1 MDLVVI
7 LGDQL
12 TPGMTSLRATTPG
25 DAVVLMAEVGAETE
39 YAWHHKQ
46 KLVLV
51 LSAMRHF
58 ADELR
63 DLGWTVDY
71 VELTNPDNTHSLDGE
86 VIRAVHR
93 HGPQR
98 IRVTEAAEWRV
109 RELQRSWSALTGIAV
124 EITEDDRFIASH
136 AMFDGWA
143 QDRRNWIMEYFYR
156 EMRRRSGLLVD
167 SGGQPLGGRWNFDS
181 ENRKPA
187 RPDIFMPH
195 PLSFAPEGH
204 TRAVID
210 LVSERFAANPG
221 TLERFG
227 YAVTRADAERAQAH
241 FIAEMLPR
249 FGEYQDAMLAD
260 AETLY
265 HSVLSPYINLG
276 LLDPLALCR
285 LAETEYL
292 EGRAPLNS
300 VEGFIR
306 QIIGWREYVRGV
318 YWHEMPSYRE
328 RNALGATRALPWFY
342 WDGQTEMNC
351 LRSAITQTLET
362 AYAHHIQR
370 LMLTGNFAMLAG
382 IDPFRVHEWYLAIY
396 IDAFEWV
403 ELPNTLGM
411 SQFGDGGLLGSK
423 PYAASANYISG
434 MSDYCQG
441 CRYNPKQRH
450 GPDACPF
457 NALYWDFMAR
467 HRSRFAANPRMKRSY
482 MVWDRFDPAEQE
494 ATRAHAARVLLEIEA
509 DALRRPRQPQ

>member
-12 TPGMTSLRATTPG
+12 TPDIAALRASN
-25 DAVVLMAEVGAETE
+25 AASAIVLMAEVGTETT

-63 DLGWTVDY
+63 ALGWTVDY
-71 VELTNPDNTHSLDGE
+71 VELTDPDNSQSLDGE
-86 VIRAVHR
+86 VARAARR
-93 HGPQR
+93 HGATR
-98 IRVTEAAEWRV
+98 ILATEAAEWRV
-109 RELQRSWSALTGIAV
+109 RELQRGWSAHTGLPVDIAQ
-124 EITEDDRFIASH
+124 DDRFIASH
-136 AMFDGWA
+136 AMFDTWA
-143 QDRRNWIMEYFYR
+143 DGRREWTMEFFYR
-156 EMRRRSGLLVD
+156 EMRRQTGLLLD
-167 SGGQPLGGRWNFDS
+167 GGGQPLGGRWNFDS

-187 RPDIFMPH
+187 RPDLFMPK
-195 PLSFAPEGH
+195 PLSFAPDARTQG
-204 TRAVID
+204 VID
-210 LVSERFAANPG
+210 LVNARFADNPG
-221 TLERFG
+221 RLERFG
-227 YAVTRADAERAQAH
+227 YAVTRRDAEQAQAH
-241 FIAEMLPR
+241 FLSAMLPR
-249 FGEYQDAMLAD
+249 FGDYQDAMLTG

-285 LAETEYL
+285 AAEAEYL
-292 EGRAPLNS
+292 SGAAPLNS

-318 YWHEMPSYRE
+318 YWHEMPSYRD
-328 RNALGATRALPWFY
+328 RNALEARRDLPWFY
-342 WDGQTEMNC
+342 WDGLTDMNC
-351 LRSAITQTLET
+351 LRQTIGQTLET

-370 LMLTGNFAMLAG
+370 LMITGNFAMLAG
-382 IDPFRVHEWYLAIY
+382 IHPFQVHEWYLAIY

-441 CRYNPKQRH
+441 CRFNPRQRH
-450 GPDACPF
+450 GADACPF
-457 NALYWDFMAR
+457 NALYWDFLVR
-467 HRSRFAANPRMKRSY
+467 NRDRFSANPRLKRSY
-482 MVWDRFDPAEQE
+482 MVWDRFDPDEQA
-494 ATRAHAARVLLEIEA
+494 ATRAHAAGVLLALEA
-509 DALRRPRQPQ
+509 EAARRPDR